1 MQLELVLLVFLR
13 LAEDVILAL
22 DPNLQSQRRKNIE
35 QALSENVKDLFI
47 FLITN
52 LQTHVG
58 LWRKNVNVIPF
69 VLLTKTSKCSL
80 IGESS

>member
-13 LAEDVILAL
+13 LAEDVILSL

-35 QALSENVKDLFI
+35 QALSENMKDLFI

-58 LWRKNVNVIPF
+58 LWRRNVNIF
-69 VLLTKTSKCSL
+69 FTFCYFFNKQLQFD
-80 IGESS
+80 